1 MVRRRHAL
9 SLVLAAPLALLA
21 RAASALPSS
30 SNGAV
35 TIYGASWCGPCKI
48 LERGLK
54 ERDIPFEIIDVDQS
68 PESFARAKQATGSS
82 SIPQTCVARGADT
95 TWIIGAD
102 VDAVEK
108 AYRGL
113 APAPARGSLEF
124 PPICTTLSAMSD
136 LPAPARP
143 YIGGQALLEG
153 VMMRSP
159 HSFAIVCRRKSG
171 ELVVRERPIVDER
184 KGARALPL
192 IRGIMTLV
200 ESLKL
205 GSEAMRFSADLYEK
219 DLEAEDAAEEARK
232 KSLASRASSMLSA
245 LSLPI
250 IALASLPADH
260 EPAPDVPKDK
270 SRFGQFLVIGFA
282 LALFIAAPQAAA
294 NGINKVA
301 NLGLDIRSAG
311 FAAITGAMKLTIV
324 IGYMALIRRVPDIRR
339 VFQYH
344 GAEHKTISTYE
355 AEEELVVENARAK
368 TTLHPRCG
376 TTFLVMVAMVSVLVF
391 AAIGPML
398 PRIGALGGLGEN
410 VGLFLMKLPFIPVI
424 AGITYEI
431 QRVFARYCTTGPLR
445 ALLWPGFL
453 VQKITTIEPDDDQLE
468 VALASLRATLWREAG
483 VTQAPDTVT
492 QRTFPSYQALATDTG
507 YAKA

>member
-1 MVRRRHAL
+1 
-9 SLVLAAPLALLA
+9 
-21 RAASALPSS
+21 
-30 SNGAV
+30 
-35 TIYGASWCGPCKI
+35 
-48 LERGLK
+48 
-54 ERDIPFEIIDVDQS
+54 
-68 PESFARAKQATGSS
+68 
-82 SIPQTCVARGADT
+82 
-95 TWIIGAD
+95 
-102 VDAVEK
+102 
-108 AYRGL
+108 
-113 APAPARGSLEF
+113 
-124 PPICTTLSAMSD
+124 MSD
-136 LPAPARP
+136 LQAPARP

-171 ELVVRERPIVDER
+171 ELVVRERPIADER
-184 KGARALPL
+184 KGVRALPL
-192 IRGIMTLV
+192 VRGIVTLV

-205 GSEAMRFSADLYEK
+205 GSEALRFSSELFEK
-219 DLEAEDAAEEARK
+219 DMEAEDAAEEAKK
-232 KSLASRASSMLSA
+232 KSLASKASSMLSA
-245 LSLPI
+245 LSLPVI
-250 IALASLPADH
+250 FLASLPADH
-260 EPAPDVPKDK
+260 QPTVPDEPKER
-270 SRFGQFLVIGFA
+270 SRLAQLIMIA
-282 LALFIAAPQAAA
+282 IPLALFIAAPQAAA

-301 NLGLDIRSAG
+301 NLGLDIRSAQ
-311 FAAITGAMKLTIV
+311 FAAITGLMKLSIV
-324 IGYMALIRRVPDIRR
+324 IGYLSLIRRVPEIRR

-355 AEEELVVENARAK
+355 AQEDLVVENARAK

-376 TTFLVMVAMVSVLVF
+376 TTFLVMVALVSMVVF

-398 PRIGALGGLGEN
+398 PRIGPAGGFGEN
-410 VGLFLMKLPFIPVI
+410 LGLFLMKLPFIPVI

-468 VALASLRATLWREAG
+468 VALASLRATLWREEGAAI
-483 VTQAPDTVT
+483 APEQVT